1 MSRVTASIE
10 IDAPRERVWEVVMDP
25 ARLGDWV
32 TIHRE
37 TEEVSDRRLRD
48 GSTLRQKLHL
58 RNFNITVVWTVV
70 EAHEPELAVWN
81 GRGPA
86 RSKAHI
92 LYRLTPDGD
101 GGTRFEYENEFTA
114 PLGPLGAAASRA
126 VVGGQPQREA
136 NATLRRLKA
145 LIEGER

>member
-101 GGTRFEYENEFTA
+101 GGT
-114 PLGPLGAAASRA
+114 
-126 VVGGQPQREA
+126 
-136 NATLRRLKA
+136 
-145 LIEGER
+145 